1 MAIEDFILQ
10 KTQQK
15 DDTQAFT
22 LRLSTGTV
30 VSIDELASTLAV
42 TRQELVAEL
51 VKDSLERALK
61 QYDEVQNKPDLQEP
75 TADSGTA
82 QKYVIL
88 NTNKRNNPDDHFNMV
103 NNGIAAAF
111 YPDWK
116 FKINSLK
123 EGDIVFLYESG
134 VGIVGVGR
142 ANGQLEIKD
151 YGQDVNETHQQKLT
165 NYKTVKPLSASEMK
179 KLTGTN
185 MRFLHTMFRV
195 TPKDGALIEKT
206 LVAR

>member
-15 DDTQAFT
+15 DDMQAFT
-22 LRLSTGTV
+22 LRLPTEIVG
-30 VSIDELASTLAV
+30 SIDELASTIAV

-61 QYDEVQNKPDLQEP
+61 QYDEVQNKPDLQEQTP
-75 TADSGTA
+75 DAETV
-82 QKYVIL
+82 QRYVIL

-111 YPDWK
+111 YEHWK
-116 FKINSLK
+116 FKINTLRK
-123 EGDIVFLYESG
+123 GDIVFLYESG
-134 VGIVGVGR
+134 VGIVGMGK
-142 ANGQLEIKD
+142 ASGQLEIKD
-151 YGQDVNETHQQKLT
+151 YGQDVNETHQQKLVD
-165 NYKTVKPLSASEMK
+165 YKRVKPLSASEMK

-185 MRFLHTMFRV
+185 MRYLHTMFRV
-195 TPKDGALIEKT
+195 IPKDGALIEKT

>member
-22 LRLSTGTV
+22 LRLLTGTV
-30 VSIDELASTLAV
+30 GSIDELASSLGV

-61 QYDEVQNKPDLQEP
+61 QYDDVQNDPGFQEQTPDSE
-75 TADSGTA
+75 TA
-82 QKYVIL
+82 QKYVVL
-88 NTNKRNNPDDHFNMV
+88 NTNKRHSLNDHLNMV

-111 YPDWK
+111 YAPWK
-116 FKINSLK
+116 FKIDTLNK
-123 EGDIVFLYESG
+123 GDIVFLYESG
-134 VGIVGVGR
+134 VGIVGVGKASGDR
-142 ANGQLEIKD
+142 QITDRGP
-151 YGQDVNETHQQKLT
+151 DVNETHQQKLID
-165 NYKTVKPLSASEMK
+165 YKAVKPLSSSEIR

-185 MRFLHTMFRV
+185 MVFLQTMFRV
-195 TPKDGALIEKT
+195 VTENGALIEKN
-206 LVAR
+206 LVPR

>member
-15 DDTQAFT
+15 DDMQAFT
-22 LRLSTGTV
+22 LRLPTETV
-30 VSIDELASTLAV
+30 GSIDELASTLGV

-61 QYDEVQNKPDLQEP
+61 QYDEVQNKPDFLEP
-75 TADSGTA
+75 TADSGA
-82 QKYVIL
+82 AHKYVIL
-88 NTNKRNNPDDHFNMV
+88 NTNKRHSLTEHLNMV

-111 YPDWK
+111 CNPWM
-116 FKINSLK
+116 FKIDTLK
-123 EGDIVFLYESG
+123 KGDIVFLYESG
-134 VGIVGVGR
+134 VGIVGMGK

-151 YGQDVNETHQQKLT
+151 RGRDVAETHQQKLT
-165 NYKTVKPLSASEMK
+165 DYKTVKPLNASEIK

-185 MRFLHTMFRV
+185 MVFLQTMFRV
-195 TPKDGALIEKT
+195 APKYGVLIEEC